1 MGEEVT
7 KEGEHVADKSTSH
20 QENKNLQF
28 QNIFSLQYLLPHF
41 SHLTSTSLM
50 HFSHFRGVWN
60 MSGKWDPFG
69 SAGCWL
75 IGSSP
80 RHSCVTCGTSD

>member
-1 MGEEVT
+1 MYIHTVGPLQRIPEREMGEEVT

-50 HFSHFRGVWN
+50 HFSHFRGEV
-60 MSGKWDPFG
+60 KD
-69 SAGCWL
+69 
-75 IGSSP
+75 SS
-80 RHSCVTCGTSD
+80 RLSTLAKATHWE